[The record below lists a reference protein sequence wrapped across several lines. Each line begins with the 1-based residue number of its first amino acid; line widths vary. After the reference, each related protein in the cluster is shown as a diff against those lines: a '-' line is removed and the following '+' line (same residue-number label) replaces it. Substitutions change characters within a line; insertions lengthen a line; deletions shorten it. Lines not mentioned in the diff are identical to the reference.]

1 MPIIDVPLI
10 GKPKQVILEMAFE
23 DCGLAGY
30 DFDRT
35 PGEISAALR
44 RLNALMLEW
53 PWNLLGFVQPPYGEG
68 APEELSNIPDF
79 ALNTVAQYLALRIA
93 PQMAA
98 TLAPEQRAAMSRS
111 LMTMQGELATIPT
124 VSLPRGTVSGAG
136 NGQRFPFTALEDLT

>member
-1 MPIIDVPLI
+1 MAVIDVPLI
-10 GKPKQVILEMAFE
+10 GKPKQVILDMAFE

-35 PGEISAALR
+35 PGEISAGLR

-53 PWNLLGFVQPPYGEG
+53 PWNLLGYVQPPYGEG

-93 PQMAA
+93 PQMGAS
-98 TLAPEQRAAMSRS
+98 LSPEQRAAMSRS
-111 LMTMQGELATIPT
+111 LMTLQGELATIPD
-124 VSLPRGTVSGAG
+124 VQMPAGTPLGAG
-136 NGQRFPFTALEDLT
+136 NGRRYPFSIAES